1 MKDRADVVSTLV
13 SLLSREVTFAMY
25 SLPGSDYVEV
35 LIDDN
40 ESPVISERKFTIT
53 LWNGAKYVILD
64 RRYSQC
70 MADVQVEGS
79 FTGIQTHGYES
90 TSWPEYKSGI
100 DRAIEVLGRNGGK
113 VVISKQEILID
124 YRLDYRALSRCVYE
138 MFSYYKNAFCAVYYT
153 PATGAWCSCSPE
165 LLLSVDKKSG
175 ELHTVALAGT
185 RNIADDGPWD
195 NKNIKE
201 HAYVVKY
208 INDALTSAGI
218 KVHVFDTEPMPAGN
232 IQHLLT
238 RIDGQINTSHT
249 DSDIDRIISKLHPTP
264 AICGYPV
271 EWSRNMIEAIE
282 RHEREC
288 YGGYYSVEDSD
299 RFIAHVNLRCFAFS
313 SGICRFFA
321 GGGILADST
330 PECEW
335 NEATSKIN
343 VTRSFIE
350 KALTGL

>member
-1 MKDRADVVSTLV
+1 MKDQADVVSTLV

-35 LIDDN
+35 IIDDN
-40 ESPVISERKFTIT
+40 ESPVISERKFAIT
-53 LWNGAKYVILD
+53 LWNGVKYDILD
-64 RRYSQC
+64 RMYSQC
-70 MADVQVEGS
+70 VTDGNIENSYSGP
-79 FTGIQTHGYES
+79 QTYGYEP

-100 DRAIEVLGRNGGK
+100 DRVIEVLGRNGGK

-124 YRLDYRALSRCVYE
+124 SRLDYSVLSRCVYE

-165 LLLSVDKKSG
+165 LLLSVDKKNG

-185 RNIADDGPWD
+185 RNIADKGPWD

-208 INDALTSAGI
+208 INDALASAGV
-218 KVHVFDTEPMPAGN
+218 KAHVFDTESMPAGN

-238 RIDGQINTSHT
+238 RINGQIDTDHI
-249 DSDIDRIISKLHPTP
+249 DSDIDLIISKLHPTP

-271 EWSRNMIEAIE
+271 EWSRNMIEEIE
-282 RHEREC
+282 HHEREC

-313 SGICRFFA
+313 RGICRFLA
-321 GGGILADST
+321 GGGILADSI

-335 NEATSKIN
+335 DEATSKIN
-343 VTRSFIE
+343 VTKSFIE
-350 KALTGL
+350 KALAII